1 MVKVIPVLD
10 VMNGVVVH
18 ATAGIREKYR
28 PLRDSVIV
36 GSSNPHDLLKR
47 LRDMGFDEVY
57 IADLDSILGAGEN
70 MEVINKALSLGFNVL
85 ADIGVKGVRMKST
98 RKLELV
104 IGTEYLSRPEQ
115 LKELKDRSISIDL
128 YYGNVKFKNR
138 KYSLYY
144 VLKKIKNITYSNV
157 LAIFLDLVGTFKGPN
172 FKLIKLILDNIS
184 SKEVIVGGG
193 IRGVEDLKKLE
204 NIGVSKVL
212 VASALHKGIIVK
224 PYYSF

>member
-47 LRDMGFDEVY
+47 LRNMGFDEVY

-85 ADIGVKGVRMKST
+85 ADIGVKGVGMKST
-98 RKLELV
+98 PKLELV
-104 IGTEYLSRPEQ
+104 IGTEYLSSPEQ

-128 YYGNVKFKNR
+128 YCGNVKFKNR